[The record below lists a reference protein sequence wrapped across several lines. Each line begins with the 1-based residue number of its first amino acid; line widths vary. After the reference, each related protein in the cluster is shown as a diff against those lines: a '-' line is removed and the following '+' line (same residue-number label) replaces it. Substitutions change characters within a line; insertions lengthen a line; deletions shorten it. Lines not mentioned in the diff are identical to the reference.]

1 MSDNPVSNR
10 MNELIKIVEQNRDA
24 KQQEILEAAR
34 SEAQQ
39 IVKNAHQL
47 ARKRVKEV
55 VAQERR
61 MRTEVENTVRA
72 RQETEQRQQQLQ
84 QSETLLKESRKIL
97 EKALVRRWQDQTAR
111 RAWLNYIAKQAGRFL
126 PKGHWQII
134 SPAPLDEGDIAHLKK
149 CLSKK
154 TAQSLDFQSED
165 KLVAG
170 LKIGCKNA
178 WVDGTLDILLADTR
192 SIDAQ
197 LLGLIAA
204 TGKQS

>member
-1 MSDNPVSNR
+1 MSDNSVSNR
-10 MNELIKIVEQNRDA
+10 MNELINIVEQNRDA

-39 IVKNAHQL
+39 ILKNAYSQ
-47 ARKRVKEV
+47 ARKRVGEV

-61 MRTEVENTVRA
+61 IQAEVENTARA
-72 RQETEQRQQQLQ
+72 RLETEQRQQQLQ
-84 QSETLLKESRKIL
+84 RSEALLKESREIL
-97 EKALVRRWQDQTAR
+97 EKALVQRWQDQTAR
-111 RAWLNYIAKQAGRFL
+111 RAWLNFIAQQAGRFL
-126 PKGHWQII
+126 PKGQWQVV
-134 SPAPLDEGDIAHLKK
+134 SPAPLDKDDITHLKN
-149 CLSKK
+149 CISKK
-154 TAQSLDFQSED
+154 PTPPLTFQSEE

-170 LKIGCKNA
+170 LKIGCNNA
-178 WVDGTLDILLADTR
+178 WVDGTLDMLLADTR